1 MAMTLD
7 EIKVLASAGE
17 SASVEFKSSTA
28 NLARAAESLCGM
40 LNGAGGVVLIG
51 VTDRGDVVGQQV
63 ADVTLRDVAGVLR
76 EFEPSAPIE
85 IERVVVGP
93 DREVL
98 VLRGRSTLDEGPWL
112 WKGRA
117 WQRIGPTT
125 SAMNQTD
132 YFRLL
137 MSRGRGVTLWETLP
151 AHDYDIADLDEREI
165 LRTLRLGIEC
175 GRIPDDAGNS
185 VPEVLD
191 RFGLRRDGRL
201 LNAAVVLFAKRVTPD
216 YPQCGIRLARFVGTT
231 KDEFLD
237 NRQEYGHAF
246 ALLDEAMTFFRRHL
260 SIASR
265 FQADNIVRQD
275 LPEYPILALREA
287 VVNALIHRSYV
298 EVGGA
303 VSVAIYSDRLEVW
316 NDGVL
321 PFGQLPEE
329 LKRSHPSRPRNP
341 LVANAFF
348 RRGLIE
354 AWGRGTQKIVELCVA
369 AGHPEPEFWMQ
380 GGSWMV
386 VTFRPRV
393 GAGAGGNAGSGSTAR
408 QAEILALLADG
419 RPLRLAEIVGGLRE
433 PPTPRTVQRDIDVLR
448 ERGLVTAEGRGR
460 GAAYRRVGD

>member
-1 MAMTLD
+1 MTLD

-17 SASVEFKSSTA
+17 SAAVEFKSSTA
-28 NLARAAESLCGM
+28 NLSRAAESLCGM

-51 VTDRGDVVGQQV
+51 VTDRGEVVGQQV
-63 ADVTLRDVAGVLR
+63 ADATLRDVAGVLR
-76 EFEPSAPIE
+76 EFDPSAPVE
-85 IERVVVGP
+85 VERVAVREG
-93 DREVL
+93 REVL
-98 VLRGRSTLDEGPWL
+98 VLRARSSIDEGPWL

-117 WQRIGPTT
+117 WQRLGPTT

-137 MSRGRGVTLWETLP
+137 LSRGRGVTLWETLP
-151 AHDYDIADLDEREI
+151 AHDYDIGDLDEREV

-185 VPEVLD
+185 VEDVLD

-201 LNAAVVLFAKRVTPD
+201 LTAAVVLFAKKVTPD
-216 YPQCGIRLARFVGTT
+216 YPQCGIRLARCVGTT

-246 ALLDEAMTFFRRHL
+246 ALLEEAMAFFRRNL

-265 FQADNIVRQD
+265 FQADSIVRQD

-341 LVANAFF
+341 LIANAFF

-393 GAGAGGNAGSGSTAR
+393 ASTAASLPG
-408 QAEILALLADG
+408 QVD
-419 RPLRLAEIVGGLRE
+419 
-433 PPTPRTVQRDIDVLR
+433 DR
-448 ERGLVTAEGRGR
+448 ERGILEVLAGGSLPLRDIHAALTGASLRVIREDLQRLQREGLVAREGRGR
-460 GAAYRRVGD
+460 GARWALVKRP